1 LSLHKRVD
9 EKDTR
14 TLNQDAQEEIR
25 RQAMRLVGNGKSK
38 TEVAS
43 LLGVGR
49 STVSRWFSRYKDGG
63 WAVLRKRK
71 RGRAV
76 GTDRRLSAE
85 QEKEVQKTIVD
96 HTPDQLKMA
105 FALWSRRAVQQRVMD
120 KYGIRY
126 TLQGIGK
133 LLKDRG
139 FTPQRPAKRAIER
152 NDEAVKKWKELEYPQ
167 LAARAKAEKAEIWW
181 ADETAAKPEC
191 HFRRS
196 YSPKGKT
203 PVVRQSAKR
212 FHSSMIS
219 ALNNHGKLEWMAL
232 ADAMNSETFLI
243 FLQQMIKYRKR
254 KIILIV
260 DNLKV
265 HHSKS
270 VAQWCDANRERIELV
285 FLPAYSPQINP
296 DEYLNN
302 GLKQFLA
309 SKPPAKDKPQLNAML
324 EVFMLRLS
332 AVKKRVQ
339 AFFWHPEVAY
349 AVCPV

>member
-1 LSLHKRVD
+1 MVD

-25 RQAMRLVGNGKSK
+25 RQAMRLVGSGKSK
-38 TEVAS
+38 TEVAD

-63 WAVLRKRK
+63 WAALRKRK

-76 GTDRRLSAE
+76 GTNRRLSKE

-96 HTPDQLKMA
+96 KMPDQLKMA
-105 FALWSRRAVQQRVMD
+105 FALWSRRAVRQLIKD
-120 KYGIRY
+120 AYGIDY

-133 LLKDRG
+133 LLKDWG

-152 NDEAVKKWKELEYPQ
+152 NDAAVKKWKEVEYPQ

-219 ALNNHGKLEWMAL
+219 ALNNQGKLEWMAL
-232 ADAMNSETFLI
+232 KDAMNSELFLTFLK
-243 FLQQMIKYRKR
+243 QMIKFKRRKV
-254 KIILIV
+254 ILIV

-265 HHSKS
+265 HHSKL
-270 VAQWCDANRERIELV
+270 VAQWCEANKERIELV

-302 GLKQFLA
+302 GLKQNLA
-309 SKPPAKDKPQLNAML
+309 SQPPPKNKPQLDAMV
-324 EVFMLRLS
+324 EIFMLMLS
-332 AVKKRVQ
+332 AVKEHVQ
-339 AFFWHPEVAY
+339 AFFHHIEVAY
-349 AVCPV
+349 ASCPV

>member
-1 LSLHKRVD
+1 MDK
-9 EKDTR
+9 KDTR

-25 RQAMRLVGNGKSK
+25 RQAIRLVERGRSK
-38 TEVAS
+38 AEVAD

-49 STVSRWFSRYKDGG
+49 STVSRWCSRFKQGG
-63 WAVLRKRK
+63 WSALRKRK

-76 GTDRRLSAE
+76 GTDRLLNKE
-85 QEKEVQKTIVD
+85 QEKEIQKTIVD
-96 HTPDQLKMA
+96 RTPDQLKMA
-105 FALWSRRAVQQRVMD
+105 FALWNRRAVQEL
-120 KYGIRY
+120 IRAKFGVSY
-126 TLQGIGK
+126 TLQGVGK
-133 LLKDRG
+133 LLRDWG

-152 NDEAVKKWKELEYPQ
+152 NDEAVRVWKEEQYPQ
-167 LAARAKAEKAEIWW
+167 VAARAKAENAEIWW

-219 ALNNHGKLEWMAL
+219 ALNNQGKLEWMAL
-232 ADAMNSETFLI
+232 KDPMNSELFLTFLK
-243 FLQQMIKYRKR
+243 QMIKFKRRKV
-254 KIILIV
+254 ILIV

-265 HHSKS
+265 HHSKL
-270 VAQWCDANRERIELV
+270 VTEWCEANKERIELV

-302 GLKQFLA
+302 GLKQALA
-309 SKPPAKDKPQLNAML
+309 SKPPARNKPQLDAMV
-324 EVFMLRLS
+324 EVFMLLLS
-332 AVKKRVQ
+332 AVKEHVM
-339 AFFWHPEVAY
+339 AFFHHPEVAY
-349 AVCPV
+349 AACFV